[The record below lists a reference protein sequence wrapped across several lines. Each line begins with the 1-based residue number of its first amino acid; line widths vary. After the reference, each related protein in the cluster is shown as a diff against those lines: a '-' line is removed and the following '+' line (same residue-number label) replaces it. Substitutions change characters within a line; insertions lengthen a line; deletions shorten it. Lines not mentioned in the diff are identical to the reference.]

1 MISTFSPLLALFL
14 VWSFHYFN
22 TAICVI
28 LLSASYFFF
37 ENIVL
42 GKDLEIG
49 VSKNPDL
56 HGECQHEMLSIHLTS
71 RRQNNLPEVDRKPFD
86 SSQLEHS
93 SENVTSKPR
102 NQSPNVASATLNST
116 KQQAESRDFTTP
128 NSLSDISKIEA
139 NCDSRE
145 LPSLKLTLK
154 RLREDVGNVAHDD
167 RNVLR
172 HSDLSAFSK

>member
-1 MISTFSPLLALFL
+1 MFL
-14 VWSFHYFN
+14 DNV
-22 TAICVI
+22 
-28 LLSASYFFF
+28 
-37 ENIVL
+37 VL

-56 HGECQHEMLSIHLTS
+56 HRECQHEMLSIHLTS
-71 RRQNNLPEVDRKPFD
+71 RRQNKFPEVDRKPFD
-86 SSQLEHS
+86 SSQLEHN

-102 NQSPNVASATLNST
+102 NKSPNIVSAAVNSN

-128 NSLSDISKIEA
+128 NSLPDTSKIEA

-145 LPSLKLTLK
+145 LPSLELTLK
-154 RLREDVGNVAHDD
+154 RLRENVGNVAHDD